1 MAVAKV
7 LVVDDEQSVRELLAS
22 ILEGSGH
29 EVVQA
34 PNGLAAM
41 RLYDSEPI
49 DVVLLDLVMP
59 GQEGVET
66 ILELRERNADLPVIA
81 ISGAPVALLE
91 FAVRHGA
98 SRAFAKPFDAAEV
111 LEAVES
117 HVRRS
122 AA

>member
-1 MAVAKV
+1 MAKV
-7 LVVDDEQSVRELLAS
+7 LIVDDEESIRGLLVS
-22 ILEGSGH
+22 ILEGAGH

-34 PNGLAAM
+34 PNGIAAM
-41 RLYDSEPI
+41 RLCESEPI
-49 DVVLLDLVMP
+49 DLVLLDLVMP
-59 GQEGVET
+59 GQEGLET
-66 ILELRERNADLPVIA
+66 ILELRDRNADLPVIA

-91 FAVRHGA
+91 FAVRYGA

-111 LEAVES
+111 LDAVES